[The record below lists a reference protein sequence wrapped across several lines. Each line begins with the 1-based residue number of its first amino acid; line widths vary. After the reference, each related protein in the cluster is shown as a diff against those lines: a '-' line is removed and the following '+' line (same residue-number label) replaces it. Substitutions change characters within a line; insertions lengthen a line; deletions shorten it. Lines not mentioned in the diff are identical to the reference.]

1 MENPEVFE
9 HYNIEALPTIYL
21 YTNNI
26 AIEYYGTQ
34 EKENI
39 VSWIGQKQNSV
50 KFMTCPQIQEQV
62 KNMSTNFVLAFF
74 GETSHPLYA
83 SVFLNASL

>member
-9 HYNIEALPTIYL
+9 HYNIEGLPMIYF

-34 EKENI
+34 EKDNI
-39 VSWIGQKQNSV
+39 VNWIGQKQKSV
-50 KFMTCPQIQEQV
+50 
-62 KNMSTNFVLAFF
+62 S
-74 GETSHPLYA
+74 
-83 SVFLNASL
+83 